1 MTAPVLH
8 NIKLKPRK
16 GMGPETRL
24 RTKRAISV
32 LAKLMAETDY
42 KPIPRHLRGYQE
54 RAGK

>member
-1 MTAPVLH
+1 MTTPALH

-32 LAKLMAETDY
+32 LAKLMAETNY
-42 KPIPRHLRGYQE
+42 QPKQGRG
-54 RAGK
+54 RV